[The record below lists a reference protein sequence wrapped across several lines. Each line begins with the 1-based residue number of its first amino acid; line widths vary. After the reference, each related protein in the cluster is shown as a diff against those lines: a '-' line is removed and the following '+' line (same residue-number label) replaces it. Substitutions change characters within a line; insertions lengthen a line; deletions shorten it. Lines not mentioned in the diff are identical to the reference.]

1 MKRYAIIGL
10 FLAMSIACNNEN
22 RQIEKAADGYL
33 MAVSLYDID
42 GAEAY
47 CTEETQET
55 TLKTARQLLQMV
67 DSAFFEQDK
76 PVKIDIMSV
85 HCTSDTTA
93 TVQYHK
99 TTPIKDFADT
109 LEMRKRDGKWLAH
122 SPMIKNNVAAQ

>member
-1 MKRYAIIGL
+1 
-10 FLAMSIACNNEN
+10 MSIACNNEN

-99 TTPIKDFADT
+99 TTPIKDFVDT
-109 LEMRKRDGKWLAH
+109 LELRKRDDRWLAH
-122 SPMIKNNVAAQ
+122 APIIKNNVVAQ